1 MEGDMSAYLLA
12 RWGEATTNHGLAVL
26 AISVL
31 QAVIGGQPPLTIVAM
46 AIYGLLNILLPEVK

>member
-1 MEGDMSAYLLA
+1 MKSYLLA

-31 QAVIGGQPPLTIVAM
+31 QAVVGGQPPVVLLSMTA
-46 AIYGLLNILLPEVK
+46 YGLLNILLPEHK

>member
-1 MEGDMSAYLLA
+1 MTAYVLA

-31 QAVIGGQPPLTIVAM
+31 QAVVGGQPPLVLLSM
-46 AIYGLLNILLPEVK
+46 AAYGLMNIFLPESK